1 MFTVFAET
9 IIHTVTRLKSI
20 APVMRSREYGERN
33 VLVEMK
39 NKLKINGKQKR
50 VPRAI
55 HF

>member
-1 MFTVFAET
+1 MFNVFAET

-20 APVMRSREYGERN
+20 GPVMRSREYDDRN
-33 VLVEMK
+33 VLVGTK